1 MHSSYAHRRLILIVR
16 ALLIKSIL
24 HLIFNPLH
32 LRHSNVLNLGGKHF
46 HPQVC
51 KYIYYVIFSVT
62 NVRGYSIVRNNF
74 LTKEGILSFYLIFF
88 FFVSYQKYKIRHSFG
103 YFQWCFFLVMFEK
116 TNVYPRTIH
125 TELLC
130 MSLAL
135 WLLNGLSMLTIG
147 LAVADHTYLLLDLN
161 PANLKIIGLYWLRIL
176 INVLDTAVFLR
187 ENTFNFR

>member
-1 MHSSYAHRRLILIVR
+1 MV
-16 ALLIKSIL
+16 
-24 HLIFNPLH
+24 F
-32 LRHSNVLNLGGKHF
+32 
-46 HPQVC
+46 
-51 KYIYYVIFSVT
+51 
-62 NVRGYSIVRNNF
+62 
-74 LTKEGILSFYLIFF
+74 
-88 FFVSYQKYKIRHSFG
+88 
-103 YFQWCFFLVMFEK
+103 FFLVMSEK

-147 LAVADHTYLLLDLN
+147 LAVADHTYLLSDLN

>member
-1 MHSSYAHRRLILIVR
+1 
-16 ALLIKSIL
+16 
-24 HLIFNPLH
+24 
-32 LRHSNVLNLGGKHF
+32 
-46 HPQVC
+46 
-51 KYIYYVIFSVT
+51 
-62 NVRGYSIVRNNF
+62 
-74 LTKEGILSFYLIFF
+74 
-88 FFVSYQKYKIRHSFG
+88 
-103 YFQWCFFLVMFEK
+103 MFEK
-116 TNVYPRTIH
+116 TNVYPRAIH

-147 LAVADHTYLLLDLN
+147 LAVADHTYLLSDLN